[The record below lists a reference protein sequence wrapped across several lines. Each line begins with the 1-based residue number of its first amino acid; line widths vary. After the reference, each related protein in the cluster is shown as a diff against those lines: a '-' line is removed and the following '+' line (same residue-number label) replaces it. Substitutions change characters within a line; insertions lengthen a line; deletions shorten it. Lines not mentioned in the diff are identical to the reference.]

1 MSTSTRKPGNARGSA
16 TTASGRF
23 VLRLPAALHSALQ
36 AAARDAGLSLN
47 EYCARRL
54 AGSGPA
60 LPVGTDAV
68 ALVSRAAEVAGE
80 ALLAVIV
87 YGSWARG
94 DASAT
99 SDVDILIVVDTTL
112 AVTRGLYRTWDEVP
126 VCWQGRDVDPHFVHL
141 PRRDFSAGVWGEV
154 AIDGIVLFERDGRL
168 SAFLAHVRRAIADG
182 RIVRRL
188 AHGQPYWTMVA

>member
-1 MSTSTRKPGNARGSA
+1 MIKGKRGHARSRA
-16 TTASGRF
+16 ATASGRF

-60 LPVGTDAV
+60 LPVDADAV
-68 ALVSRAAEVAGE
+68 TLVTRAAEVAGE
-80 ALLAVIV
+80 ALLAVLV

-94 DASAT
+94 DATAT
-99 SDVDILIVVDTTL
+99 SDVDVLIVVDQAL
-112 AVTRGLYRTWDEVP
+112 GLTRGLYRRWDEVP
-126 VCWQGRDVDPHFVHL
+126 VSWQGRDVDPHFVHL
-141 PRRDFSAGVWGEV
+141 PRLDFSAGVWGEV
-154 AIDGIVLFERDGRL
+154 AIDGIVLFERAPRV
-168 SAFLAHVRRAIADG
+168 SAHLARVRRAMAEG
-182 RIVRRL
+182 RLVRRV